1 MNYILSEEEF
11 KKYRLCRAEIIQ
23 LYNGFIELLKQD
35 KYKED
40 QNIINRMN
48 KYAKILGIEAW
59 NKYEG
64 I

>member
-11 KKYRLCRAEIIQ
+11 KKYRLCRSEIIQ
-23 LYNGFIELLKQD
+23 IYNGFIELLKQD
-35 KYKED
+35 RYKED

-48 KYAKILGIEAW
+48 KYAKILEIEAG

-64 I
+64 M